1 MPMKTWMRRVV
12 FGLLLP
18 SFFLLPLATPTKAS
32 AAEEEKPDL
41 TTGARLWRQ
50 NCGRCHYIRPPSER
64 SDRQWEIIVKH
75 MRLRANLTGSDARAI
90 EEFLKASN

>member
-1 MPMKTWMRRVV
+1 MKAWMRKVV

-41 TTGARLWRQ
+41 KTGARLWRQ
-50 NCGRCHYIRPPSER
+50 NCGRCHYTRRPSER
-64 SDRQWEIIVKH
+64 SDRQWQIIVAH
-75 MRLRANLTGSDARAI
+75 MRLRANLTGDTANAI
-90 EEFLKASN
+90 LEFLRATN